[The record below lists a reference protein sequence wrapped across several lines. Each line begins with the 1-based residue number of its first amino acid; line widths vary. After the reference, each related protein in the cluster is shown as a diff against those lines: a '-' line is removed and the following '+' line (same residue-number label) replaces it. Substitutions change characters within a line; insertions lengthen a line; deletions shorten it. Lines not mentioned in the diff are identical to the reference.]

1 MWQVWGRGEVHTGI
15 WWGNMRERDHLG
27 DLDIDGMIIL
37 KLIFSKWDGVAWT
50 KLLWHRN
57 RTGGELL

>member
-1 MWQVWGRGEVHTGI
+1 MHTGI